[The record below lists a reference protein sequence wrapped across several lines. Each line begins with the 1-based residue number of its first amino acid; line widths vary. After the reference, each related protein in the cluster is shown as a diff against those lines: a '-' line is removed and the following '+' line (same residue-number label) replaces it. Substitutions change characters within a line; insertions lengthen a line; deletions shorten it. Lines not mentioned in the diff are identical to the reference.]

1 MDDIEIPVFRE
12 KSDRER
18 ISEIEKWIVSFAEL
32 MRALPFEI
40 GGFQRT
46 GLGEESDEITITY
59 PDGTKVRYDLP
70 RSQD

>member
-46 GLGEESDEITITY
+46 GLGEGSDEITITY